1 LWLVYVAISLE
12 KNSRDTDIWD
22 TEHYFEQKQLD
33 PILSPVKNQ
42 VFDFLRFSAPVDLID
57 NMSYDQ
63 FSSLFSRIYLSNIL
77 NYYEDLYWIDEIKVK
92 VKNETSLKSINRE
105 TSDPF
110 DQVYSYNEWESKST
124 LNKEILEIFNNVESN
139 AIANRYW
146 SEIFSKYD
154 INYKNESIVYAKFF
168 KMVLTYL
175 LYLTLCLTSI
185 MIIYYKWFI
194 YIVYWSRK
202 E

>member
-1 LWLVYVAISLE
+1 VYVAISLE

-77 NYYEDLYWIDEIKVK
+77 NYYEDLY
-92 VKNETSLKSINRE
+92 
-105 TSDPF
+105 
-110 DQVYSYNEWESKST
+110 
-124 LNKEILEIFNNVESN
+124 
-139 AIANRYW
+139 
-146 SEIFSKYD
+146 
-154 INYKNESIVYAKFF
+154 
-168 KMVLTYL
+168 
-175 LYLTLCLTSI
+175 
-185 MIIYYKWFI
+185 
-194 YIVYWSRK
+194 
-202 E
+202 